1 MKADNKKM
9 LETIISTIAKR
20 QVEVSVLGGKNGKGV
35 IISIVIDG
43 SEAETSAAAKRIANM
58 AGCKF
63 TDGGYDSELEAYFCG
78 INE

>member
-58 AGCKF
+58 AGLKF